1 MAASTEQTPAAATLT
16 APVAARKFK
25 ASDLPLTS
33 ATRSAIEGLAHSFK
47 KKGGYDAIRKQVWEQ
62 FEASD
67 YEKQVTKSI
76 LEVAEKEVERN
87 PSQLLSLDRRK
98 AAALIDGALDRS
110 GVYQKAEDVIDQLI
124 DAKAIEERIRDLRKT
139 EIGDEAALAEQQRG
153 AKTDPDYA
161 EEASQKLAE
170 REKLRRELKEKEEQI
185 LEEKRKIEREERK
198 KRERE
203 QEKLEAKRVEEREAR
218 RREREE
224 KEAEREKQRQKERD
238 ERRAA
243 REKEREEREKEREK
257 DREARRLERTRENA
271 DRDKDRDKS
280 KERDRERERT
290 KDRPREK
297 SKDRSRHRDR
307 DRDRD
312 RDRRD
317 RSRSP
322 RRRNS
327 RERRRRDSS
336 RTPRDTKERRRP
348 EESKK
353 QLSKEELERI
363 ERDALADLLRE
374 SNGNTEKAPEVEI
387 DEALAPPPRRVK
399 PASAIQPLRRDS
411 PKTALEG
418 KKVPELTTSDSKDSV
433 HPIKETSQIPMEPKE
448 AKEVKTEIKIDIKGF
463 KEPLPAKDTR
473 SHSDSKE
480 VKTSKDVKVSKS
492 TDDRRGSIATSTR
505 DKDHTRIRV
514 EEDDRRRDRPR
525 ERKIAENPVVHE
537 NAFPSRITTVR
548 VRLGI
553 AVGTGAVL
561 ALAAALSAKEIQAA
575 LNPAGK
581 EVVPGS
587 SQGQGRVAGPALAKI
602 ATSRG
607 SPAVPRRVPR
617 GARDLGRRVLA
628 LKGKTEAA
636 RECARIAANAAETTK
651 IAKDP
656 GPEL

>member
-1 MAASTEQTPAAATLT
+1 MAASTEQTPAAATVT
-16 APVAARKFK
+16 APAAARKFK

-76 LEVAEKEVERN
+76 LEVAEKEVDRN

-110 GVYQKAEDVIDQLI
+110 GVYQKAEEVIDQLI
-124 DAKAIEERIRDLRKT
+124 DAKAIEERIRDLRKA
-139 EIGDEAALAEQQRG
+139 EIGEEAALAEQQRG
-153 AKTDPDYA
+153 AKTDQDYA

-218 RREREE
+218 RKEREA

-243 REKEREEREKEREK
+243 REKEREERDKEREK
-257 DREARRLERTRENA
+257 EREARRLERTRENA
-271 DRDKDRDKS
+271 DRDKDQDRS
-280 KERDRERERT
+280 KDRT

-297 SKDRSRHRDR
+297 SRDRSRHRDR
-307 DRDRD
+307 ERERD
-312 RDRRD
+312 RDRRN
-317 RSRSP
+317 RTRSP
-322 RRRNS
+322 RRRDS

-336 RTPRDTKERRRP
+336 RPPKDTKDKRRT
-348 EESKK
+348 EEPKK

-399 PASAIQPLRRDS
+399 AASAIQPLRRDS
-411 PKTALEG
+411 PKTAVEG
-418 KKVPELTTSDSKDSV
+418 KRVPELTKSDSKDSV
-433 HPIKETSQIPMEPKE
+433 HPSKDASQIPAESKE
-448 AKEVKTEIKIDIKGF
+448 AKEVKKEIKIDIKGL
-463 KEPLPAKDTR
+463 KEPLPAKDTK

-480 VKTSKDVKVSKS
+480 AKEPKDAKVSRS
-492 TDDRRGSIATSTR
+492 TDDRRGSIATSTQNR
-505 DKDHTRIRV
+505 VGHTLGLSDEIGKEVGQGTALTRTA
-514 EEDDRRRDRPR
+514 E
-525 ERKIAENPVVHE
+525 IAENPAVHA
-537 NAFPSRITTVR
+537 NDSPSRITIVQGR
-548 VRLGI
+548 IEIV
-553 AVGTGAVL
+553 VGTGAVL
-561 ALAAALSAKEIQAA
+561 ALVVALSAKGMEAA
-575 LNPAGK
+575 PNFDGKGAGLGI
-581 EVVPGS
+581 E
-587 SQGQGRVAGPALAKI
+587 QRLRNVAGLGLVKN
-602 ATSRG
+602 ATSRRG

-617 GARDLGRRVLA
+617 DARDLGRPVLA
-628 LKGKTEAA
+628 LKGKTEVA
-636 RECARIAANAAETTK
+636 RECERIAASEVA
-651 IAKDP
+651 P
-656 GPEL
+656 

>member
-1 MAASTEQTPAAATLT
+1 MAASTEQTPAAATVT
-16 APVAARKFK
+16 APAAARKFK

-76 LEVAEKEVERN
+76 LEVAEKEVDRN

-110 GVYQKAEDVIDQLI
+110 GVYQKAEQVIDQLI
-124 DAKAIEERIRDLRKT
+124 DAKAIEERIRDLRKA
-139 EIGDEAALAEQQRG
+139 EIGEEAALAEQQRG
-153 AKTDPDYA
+153 AKTDQGYA

-218 RREREE
+218 RKEREA
-224 KEAEREKQRQKERD
+224 KEVEREKQRQKERD

-243 REKEREEREKEREK
+243 REKEREERDKEREK
-257 DREARRLERTRENA
+257 EREARRLERTRENA
-271 DRDKDRDKS
+271 DRDKDRDRS
-280 KERDRERERT
+280 KDRT

-297 SKDRSRHRDR
+297 SRDRSRHRDR
-307 DRDRD
+307 ERERD

-317 RSRSP
+317 RTRSP
-322 RRRNS
+322 RRRDS

-336 RTPRDTKERRRP
+336 RPPRDTKDKRRT
-348 EESKK
+348 EEPKK

-399 PASAIQPLRRDS
+399 AASAIQPLRRDS
-411 PKTALEG
+411 PKTAVEG
-418 KKVPELTTSDSKDSV
+418 KRLPELTKSDSKDSV
-433 HPIKETSQIPMEPKE
+433 HPSKDASHIPAES
-448 AKEVKTEIKIDIKGF
+448 KEVKEVKKEIKIDIKGL
-463 KEPLPAKDTR
+463 KEPLPAKDTK
-473 SHSDSKE
+473 SHSESKE
-480 VKTSKDVKVSKS
+480 AKEPKDAKVSRS

-505 DKDHTRIRV
+505 DRDHTRTRH
-514 EEDDRRRDRPR
+514 EEDDRKRDRPR
-525 ERKIAENPVVHE
+525 EQKIAENPAVHA
-537 NAFPSRITTVR
+537 NDSPSRITIVQGR
-548 VRLGI
+548 IEI

-561 ALAAALSAKEIQAA
+561 ALVVALSAKGMEAA
-575 LNPAGK
+575 PNFDGKGAGLGI
-581 EVVPGS
+581 ELRLRS
-587 SQGQGRVAGPALAKI
+587 VAGLGLVKN

-607 SPAVPRRVPR
+607 NPAVPRRVPR
-617 GARDLGRRVLA
+617 DARDLGRPVLA
-628 LKGKTEAA
+628 LKGKTEVA
-636 RECARIAANAAETTK
+636 RECERIAASAVA
-651 IAKDP
+651 P
-656 GPEL
+656 